1 MSKGMKVTANFKS
14 NSKEVKEALHEAVE
28 MGLEAVGL
36 QAAGYAQ
43 LLCPVD
49 TGRLRNSIVYTTAES
64 GGSKGGLGEPAR
76 PEDMSPHSTPDK
88 GTVVIGTNVEYA
100 EIIELGGS
108 KQAPK
113 GYLNPAMQRHIKEY
127 RQILEEVLKE

>member
-1 MSKGMKVTANFKS
+1 MSKNVKITTNFKS

-28 MGLEAVGL
+28 MALEAVGL

-49 TGRLRNSIVYTTAES
+49 TGRLRNSIVYTTNGS
-64 GGSKGGLGEPAR
+64 GGPKGGCGEPFE
-76 PEDMSPHSTPDK
+76 PEDIEPHETPEK

-113 GYLNPAMQRHIKEY
+113 GYLNPAMQSHIKEY
-127 RQILEEVLKE
+127 KEIIREMMST